1 MCARHKQL
9 LDIVIIDR
17 LHTLYALAS
26 AVLAPEIIR
35 RHALDISKM
44 CHRDDDILI
53 RDQILGRDVKD
64 IALDRGSAVIP
75 VLIGNDL
82 DLFFNH
88 TEEQVLIRKDR
99 TVLLNA
105 LHQLLVL
112 CLKLLA
118 LQTGQRAQAHINDCL
133 CLCIT

>member
-1 MCARHKQL
+1 
-9 LDIVIIDR
+9 
-17 LHTLYALAS
+17 
-26 AVLAPEIIR
+26 
-35 RHALDISKM
+35 M

-64 IALDRGSAVIP
+64 IALDRGPAV
-75 VLIGNDL
+75 VSVFIGNDL

-112 CLKLLA
+112 CLELLA
-118 LQTGQRAQAHINDCL
+118 LQTGQRAQTHINDCL